1 MNNFFTFIS
10 SRAAM
15 SNMNTTTTPVLDATS
30 PDSGVGDG
38 ELLGEDLLKKRALEE
53 ELTKIEGE
61 VLTLRQ
67 VLKNKVERANE
78 IRNTLAGMGYGD
90 RNIAEFLWVKGGA
103 IGESIGGGL
112 DNLKKSAPVQRAGE
126 MIGDMSAAATPLYQ
140 KTLEKTSGLFA
151 KVKENT
157 AYKSIEERVGGVYAA
172 ARSKIPLG
180 GGGADLEDAFKEG
193 EKAAAELPEG
203 GQQVAA
209 PCEQPPPQQQQVPQQ
224 QQPLA

>member
-1 MNNFFTFIS
+1 
-10 SRAAM
+10 
-15 SNMNTTTTPVLDATS
+15 
-30 PDSGVGDG
+30 
-38 ELLGEDLLKKRALEE
+38 
-53 ELTKIEGE
+53 
-61 VLTLRQ
+61 
-67 VLKNKVERANE
+67 LKNKVERANE

-103 IGESIGGGL
+103 IGESIGGGI
-112 DNLKKSAPVQRAGE
+112 DNIKKSAPVQRAGE
-126 MIGDMSAAATPLYQ
+126 MIGDMSAAATPLVTMFCGQMNKALPAPAGYRFQQGSTAMEKATEAYQ